1 MKKNTKPKFV
11 INIISLQKKY
21 ALLKK
26 KKEQVYEET
35 DSFFS
40 VTISTTEL
48 KKRIQYILSLMSD
61 FSTEISIKFC
71 GSEEMT
77 SVNKYYRGKNYP
89 TDVLSFPVSED
100 LPHNSSIEYL
110 GDILICL
117 PICYNQAIKA
127 KQTFAAEL
135 EKMIIHG
142 MIHLKGFDHER
153 NKNAWIVMNQLEKNI
168 QTVLIK
174 EMGKPCWCK
183 TIIKKQIKDL

>member
-1 MKKNTKPKFV
+1 MKKNTKPKF
-11 INIISLQKKY
+11 IANIITAQKKN

-26 KKEQVYEET
+26 KKEHLYEET
-35 DSFFS
+35 DSYFS
-40 VTISTTEL
+40 VTISTNEL
-48 KKRIQYILSLMSD
+48 KKRIYYILGLMSD
-61 FSTEISIKFC
+61 FSTELSIKFC

-77 SVNKYYRGKNYP
+77 SVNSYYRGKNYP

-100 LPHNSSIEYL
+100 LPNNSTTQYL

-153 NKNAWIVMNQLEKNI
+153 NKNAWIVMTQLEKNI

-174 EMGKPCWCK
+174 EMGKPSWCK
-183 TIIKKQIKDL
+183 TILNSK